1 MITRIISG
9 TIGIVLAAY
18 VIQQGSTTF
27 SIAGAVL
34 AVLAW
39 FEFTRAFSHRGG
51 NPTLFSGLLGIGGML
66 YGAYLGQLDIILLAM
81 TASTV
86 LALLTSVI
94 LRGDVSVP
102 DVGISVAGIAY
113 IGLPFAHL
121 IMLRNLTSGMYVTPI
136 ETFSLGAAM
145 VWVMFIGTW
154 ASDSFA
160 YFAGRAFGAHKLA
173 PAISPNKTIEGFL
186 GGLVGTIAAVAGL
199 GYVLDMPL
207 PQMAGLG
214 AAIAILGTL
223 GDLVESLM
231 KRHTGIKDSGAIIPG
246 HGGIWDRFDSVLFT
260 APLVYYYTIYF
271 VLR

>member
-18 VIQQGSTTF
+18 VIQQGSMTF

-121 IMLRNLTSGMYVTPI
+121 IMLRNLTGGMYVTPI

-160 YFAGRAFGAHKLA
+160 YFAGRTFGSHKLA

-186 GGLVGTIAAVAGL
+186 GGLVGTIAAV
-199 GYVLDMPL
+199 
-207 PQMAGLG
+207 AGLG

>member
-1 MITRIISG
+1 MITRMISG
-9 TIGIVLAAY
+9 IVGIGISAY
-18 VIQQGSTTF
+18 VIQRGGTTF
-27 SIAGAVL
+27 SIAAAVL

-39 FEFTRAFSHRGG
+39 FEFTRAFSRRGG
-51 NPTLFSGLLGIGGML
+51 NPALFSGLLGIGGML
-66 YGAYLGQLDIILLAM
+66 YGAYTGQLDMILLAV
-81 TASTV
+81 TASSL
-86 LALLTSVI
+86 LALLTSVL

-102 DVGISVAGIAY
+102 DACISVAGICY

-121 IMLRNLTSGMYVTPI
+121 IMLRYLSGGTYVTPI
-136 ETFSLGAAM
+136 ETFDLGTAM

-160 YFAGRAFGAHKLA
+160 YFTGNALGSHKLA
-173 PAISPNKTIEGFL
+173 PAISPNKTIEGFF
-186 GGLVGTIAAVAGL
+186 GGLIGTTVTVAGI
-199 GYVLDMPL
+199 GYLLHMPL

-214 AAIAILGTL
+214 AAIAVLGTL
-223 GDLVESLM
+223 GDLVESMM

-246 HGGIWDRFDSVLFT
+246 HGGMWDRFDSVLFT

>member
-9 TIGIVLAAY
+9 TIGIALAAY
-18 VIQQGSTTF
+18 VIQEGERAF
-27 SIAGAVL
+27 AIGAAVL

-66 YGAYLGQLDIILLAM
+66 YGAYLGQFDIILFALM
-81 TASTV
+81 ASTV
-86 LALLTSVI
+86 LALLTSVV

-102 DVGISVAGIAY
+102 DVCISVAGIAY

-121 IMLRNLTSGMYVTPI
+121 IMLRALSGMSFVTPI
-136 ETFSLGAAM
+136 ETFDLGTAM

-160 YFAGRAFGAHKLA
+160 YFAGRAFGSHKLA

-199 GYVLDMPL
+199 GYLLHMPL
-207 PQMAGLG
+207 THMAGLG
-214 AAIAILGTL
+214 AAIAVLGTL

-260 APLVYYYTIYF
+260 APLVYYYTVYF

>member
-9 TIGIVLAAY
+9 TIGIALAAY
-18 VIQQGSTTF
+18 VIQEGGTIF
-27 SIAGAVL
+27 CIAAAIL

-51 NPTLFSGLLGIGGML
+51 NPTLLSGLLGIGGML
-66 YGAYLGQLDIILLAM
+66 YGAYLGQLDMILLALM
-81 TASTV
+81 ASAV

-102 DVGISVAGIAY
+102 DVCISVAGIVY

-121 IMLRNLTSGMYVTPI
+121 IMLRDLSGAAYVTPI
-136 ETFSLGAAM
+136 ETFDLGTVM
-145 VWVMFIGTW
+145 VWIMFIGTW

-160 YFAGRAFGAHKLA
+160 YFAGRSFGSHRLA
-173 PAISPNKTIEGFL
+173 PAISPNKTVEGFL
-186 GGLVGTIAAVAGL
+186 GGLIGTIAALVGL
-199 GYVLDMPL
+199 GYVLSMPL
-207 PQMAGLG
+207 TQMAGLG
-214 AAIAILGTL
+214 AAIAVLGTF

-231 KRHTGIKDSGAIIPG
+231 KRHVGIKDSGAIIPG

>member
-9 TIGIVLAAY
+9 AIGIALAAY
-18 VIQQGSTTF
+18 VIQQGGMVF
-27 SIAGAVL
+27 VVGAAVL

-51 NPTLFSGLLGIGGML
+51 NPTVLSGLLGVGGML
-66 YGAYLGQLDIILLAM
+66 YGAYHGQTDMILLALM
-81 TASTV
+81 ASIT
-86 LALLTSVI
+86 LALITSVL

-102 DVGISVAGIAY
+102 DVCISVAGIAY

-121 IMLRNLTSGMYVTPI
+121 IMLRALSGMSFATPI
-136 ETFSLGAAM
+136 ETFDLGAAM

-160 YFAGRAFGAHKLA
+160 YFAGRAFGSHKLA

-186 GGLVGTIAAVAGL
+186 GGLIGTIAAVAGL
-199 GYVLDMPL
+199 GYLLHMPL
-207 PQMAGLG
+207 TQMAGLG
-214 AAIAILGTL
+214 AATAVLGTL

-260 APLVYYYTIYF
+260 APLVYYYTVYF

>member
-1 MITRIISG
+1 MIIRIISG
-9 TIGIVLAAY
+9 TIGIALATY
-18 VIQQGSTTF
+18 VIQEGGRTF
-27 SIAGAVL
+27 IIAAALL

-39 FEFTRAFSHRGG
+39 LEYVRAFSRRGG
-51 NPTLFSGLLGIGGML
+51 NLTLFSGLLSIGGML
-66 YGAYLGQLDIILLAM
+66 YGAYLGQIDIILFVL
-81 TASTV
+81 TASV
-86 LALLTSVI
+86 LLVLITSVL

-102 DVGISVAGIAY
+102 DVCISVAGICY
-113 IGLPFAHL
+113 IGLPFAYL
-121 IMLRNLTSGMYVTPI
+121 IMLRNLAFGSYVTPI
-136 ETFSLGAAM
+136 ETFDLGTAM

-160 YFAGRAFGAHKLA
+160 YFAGRAFGSHKLA

-186 GGLVGTIAAVAGL
+186 GGLIGTVAAMTGL
-199 GYVLDMPL
+199 GWLLAMPL
-207 PQMAGLG
+207 VQMAGLG

-231 KRHTGIKDSGAIIPG
+231 KRHVGIKDSGAIIPG

-260 APLVYYYTIYF
+260 APLVYYYTTYF

>member
-9 TIGIVLAAY
+9 MIGIALAAY
-18 VIQQGSTTF
+18 VIQRGGTAF
-27 SIAGAVL
+27 AIGAAVL

-39 FEFTRAFSHRGG
+39 FEFTRAFSRRGG
-51 NPTLFSGLLGIGGML
+51 NPALFTGLLGIGGML
-66 YGAYLGQLDIILLAM
+66 YGGYLGRLDVILFALM
-81 TASTV
+81 ASVV

-102 DVGISVAGIAY
+102 DVCVSVAGICY

-121 IMLRNLTSGMYVTPI
+121 IMLRYLSVGSYVTPV
-136 ETFSLGAAM
+136 ETFDLGTAM

-160 YFAGRAFGAHKLA
+160 YFAGRAFGSHKLA
-173 PAISPNKTIEGFL
+173 PAISPNKTMEGVL
-186 GGLVGTIAAVAGL
+186 GGLLGTVAAVTGL
-199 GYVLDMPL
+199 GYLLQMPL
-207 PQMAGLG
+207 TQMAALG
-214 AAIAILGTL
+214 AAIAILGTF

-246 HGGIWDRFDSVLFT
+246 HGGVWDRFDSVLFT
-260 APLVYYYTIYF
+260 APLVYYYTMYF

>member
-18 VIQQGSTTF
+18 VIQEGGTTF
-27 SIAGAVL
+27 VIAAAVL

-39 FEFTRAFSHRGG
+39 FEFTRAFSYRGG
-51 NPTLFSGLLGIGGML
+51 SPSLFSGLFGIGGML
-66 YGAYLGQLDIILLAM
+66 YGAYLGQLDMILMALM
-81 TASTV
+81 ASAV

-102 DVGISVAGIAY
+102 DVCISVAGIVY
-113 IGLPFAHL
+113 IGQPFTHL
-121 IMLRNLTSGMYVTPI
+121 VLLRALAVGSYVTPI
-136 ETFSLGAAM
+136 ETFDLGTAM

-154 ASDSFA
+154 SSDSFA
-160 YFAGRAFGAHKLA
+160 YFAGCACGSHKLA

-186 GGLVGTIAAVAGL
+186 GGLAGTIAAVAGL
-199 GYVLDMPL
+199 GYLLHMPL
-207 PQMAGLG
+207 TQMAGLG
-214 AAIAILGTL
+214 AAIAILGTF

-231 KRHTGIKDSGAIIPG
+231 KRYAGIKDSGAIIPG

-271 VLR
+271 ILR

>member
-9 TIGIVLAAY
+9 VIGIALAAY
-18 VIQQGSTTF
+18 VIQAGGRTF
-27 SIAGAVL
+27 AISAAVL

-39 FEFTRAFSHRGG
+39 FEYVRAFSRRGG
-51 NPTLFSGLLGIGGML
+51 NPTLFTGVLGIGGIL
-66 YGAYLGQLDIILLAM
+66 YGAYLGQLDIILLAVM
-81 TASTV
+81 ASTV
-86 LALLTSVI
+86 LALITSVL

-102 DVGISVAGIAY
+102 DIGISVAGIAY

-121 IMLRNLTSGMYVTPI
+121 IMLRDLSGMRFVTPI
-136 ETFSLGAAM
+136 ETFDLGTAM
-145 VWVMFIGTW
+145 IWIMFIGTW

-160 YFAGRAFGAHKLA
+160 YFAGRAFGSHKLA
-173 PAISPNKTIEGFL
+173 PAISPNKTIEGFF
-186 GGLVGTIAAVAGL
+186 GGLIGTIAAMVGL
-199 GYVLDMPL
+199 GYLLHMPL
-207 PQMAGLG
+207 TQMAGLG
-214 AAIAILGTL
+214 AAIAVLGTF

-260 APLVYYYTIYF
+260 APLVYYYTVYF